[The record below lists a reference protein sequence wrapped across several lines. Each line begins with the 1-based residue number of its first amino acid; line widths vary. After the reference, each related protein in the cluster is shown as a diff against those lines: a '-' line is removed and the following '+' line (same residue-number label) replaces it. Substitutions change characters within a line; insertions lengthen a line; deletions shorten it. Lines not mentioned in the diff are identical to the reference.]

1 MSTPSLAT
9 EICYPESDGQPMAES
24 ELHQDWMIRIMDIL
38 RQRYLGEQ
46 VYVAGNM
53 FLYYVEG
60 SPEASV
66 APDVF
71 VVRGINP
78 IRRKSYKLWVEKQ
91 PPNVVFETT
100 SAATSNTDLEV
111 KPEIYASIG
120 VAEYF
125 LYDPSAE
132 YLKPSLQGR
141 RLTRSGYISIRPNL
155 EGRLESQQLD
165 ITLELDGVDL
175 VLRDRQTGE
184 VLETG
189 AEIAKREAAKNRRE
203 ALRQR
208 AAKQAAKREAEARR
222 KEAERERAAKEAAE
236 RESEA
241 RRREAE
247 RERAAK
253 EAAERESEARR
264 QEAERERA
272 AKKLERAAKEA
283 AERESEARRQEAERE
298 RAAKEAAEQAVAAL
312 SRKTRELEQALARQG
327 VARPAPPPDQD
338 RKTP

>member
-9 EICYPESDGQPMAES
+9 EIYYPESDGQPMAES

-125 LYDPSAE
+125 LYDPTAE

-175 VLRDRQTGE
+175 VLRDRQTGK

-222 KEAERERAAKEAAE
+222 
-236 RESEA
+236 
-241 RRREAE
+241 
-247 RERAAK
+247 
-253 EAAERESEARR
+253 
-264 QEAERERA
+264 QEAQR
-272 AKKLERAAKEA
+272 ERAAKEA

-312 SRKTRELEQALARQG
+312 SRKIREMEQALARQG
-327 VARPAPPPDQD
+327 VAPPAPPPDQD
-338 RKTP
+338 RKTS